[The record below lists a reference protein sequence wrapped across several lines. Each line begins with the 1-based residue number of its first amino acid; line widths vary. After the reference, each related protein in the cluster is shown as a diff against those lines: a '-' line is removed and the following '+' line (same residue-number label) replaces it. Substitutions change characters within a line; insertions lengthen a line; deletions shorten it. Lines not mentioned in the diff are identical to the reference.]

1 MAGMFHDLLY
11 LNIIGA
17 VRAITAAQGIKIR
30 ISGEENVPESG
41 GAVVVVNHTGYLDF
55 IYAGYPFRKF
65 RRYVRYMAK
74 GDVFKHPVAGPL
86 LREMRHIPVDRI
98 DGTAAFD
105 QAVDMLKEG
114 ELIGIF
120 PEATISR
127 SFEIK
132 TLRPG
137 AVRMAQ
143 AAGVPIIMVMVVGS
157 QRVWTKGRRKNLIHP
172 GSPIHM
178 KVFPAWYPEGDV
190 NEATQELR
198 RRMIAGLEEVWS
210 DYQAEEPITP
220 GALWAPARLG
230 GGAPTFD
237 EAQVEDE
244 KVEQE
249 RRRVRVLTE
258 EIAQLTERITQA
270 TKAGA
275 SAVDAARHR
284 VEDVL
289 HGEAP
294 TKADAGKALSVLKD
308 TVDEFVEEVVSSAK
322 EGKDRV
328 VDAGEQLRR
337 SVADLYGQA
346 VTASQVNPVVL
357 QATAQVSMLLD
368 RLPQRKDAPKS
379 ELPRALVLS
388 ADGAVATYP
397 ELTLTPS
404 ALSQVAALAQQR
416 PVVLTTISGMDRV
429 VALARQVVQESGADV
444 WVSASAGAVTA
455 KVSATDV
462 SKLYEC
468 VVSDELRAAVQEC
481 VDSLGLGVEWKDAH
495 HGVVSGVGADPELW
509 QELSQV
515 VRVVPLPG
523 ESDRCVIVSPEASV
537 EAAVQACVGD
547 VWDEVLVCAADAS
560 EVDALARAGHRVAV
574 VSAPVVV
581 LREAA
586 QWCDRPDKDG
596 VINFLDKHFITP
608 ESV

>member
-1 MAGMFHDLLY
+1 MAGMFQDLLY
-11 LNIIGA
+11 LNLIGA

-105 QAVDMLKEG
+105 QAVDMLKKG
-114 ELIGIF
+114 ELVGIF

-157 QRVWTKGRRKNLIHP
+157 QRVWTKGQKKNLIHP

-198 RRMIAGLEEVWS
+198 RRMITGLEEVWS

-237 EAQVEDE
+237 EAQAEDD

-258 EIAQLTERITQA
+258 EIAQLTERIKQA
-270 TKAGA
+270 
-275 SAVDAARHR
+275 
-284 VEDVL
+284 
-289 HGEAP
+289 

-328 VDAGEQLRR
+328 MDAGEQLRR

-346 VTASQVNPVVL
+346 VTASQVNPVVV

-368 RLPQRKDAPKS
+368 RLPQRKDAPKT
-379 ELPRALVLS
+379 ELPRVLVLS
-388 ADGAVATYP
+388 VDGAVAAYP
-397 ELTLTPS
+397 EVTLSPS
-404 ALSQVAALAQQR
+404 VLSQVTALSQQNT
-416 PVVLTTISGMDRV
+416 VVLTTISGMDRV
-429 VALARQVVQESGADV
+429 VALARQVAQESGADV
-444 WVSASAGAVTA
+444 CVSASAGAVAAT
-455 KVSATDV
+455 VSDTDV
-462 SKLYEC
+462 SVLHEC

-481 VDSLGLGVEWKDAH
+481 VDSLGLGVEWKGAY
-495 HGVVSGVGADPELW
+495 HGVVSGLGADPGLW

-523 ESDRCVIVSPEASV
+523 EPDRCVIVSPEASV

-560 EVDALARAGHRVAV
+560 EAGALARAGHRVAV

-596 VINFLDKHFITP
+596 IINFLDKHFITP